1 VTLSTEAI
9 AALPYRPCVGAMVV
23 NADGL
28 VLTGQRIDTDGGAWQ
43 MPQGGVEAG
52 EDPLPAALRELREE
66 TGITEDKVTLLRA
79 TDDWVTYEL
88 PAELVGKLW
97 KGRYR
102 GQKQLWFA
110 FRFHGTDAD
119 VNIATPEPEFRAWRW
134 ATPAQV
140 VADIVPFKRDLYAG
154 IIQEFN
160 EIFS

>member
-88 PAELVGKLW
+88 PAELIGKLW

-140 VADIVPFKRDLYAG
+140 VADIVPFKRDLYA
-154 IIQEFN
+154 QVLAAFDD
-160 EIFS
+160 FV

>member
-140 VADIVPFKRDLYAG
+140 VADIVPFKRDLYA
-154 IIQEFN
+154 QVLAAFDD
-160 EIFS
+160 FV

>member
-28 VLTGQRIDTDGGAWQ
+28 VLTGQRIDTEGGAWQ

-88 PAELVGKLW
+88 PAELIGKLW

-140 VADIVPFKRDLYAG
+140 VADIVPFKRDLYA
-154 IIQEFN
+154 QVLAAFDD
-160 EIFS
+160 FV

>member
-1 VTLSTEAI
+1 MTLSTEAI

-88 PAELVGKLW
+88 PAELIGKLW

-140 VADIVPFKRDLYAG
+140 VADIVPFKRDLYA
-154 IIQEFN
+154 QVLAAFDD
-160 EIFS
+160 FV

>member
-1 VTLSTEAI
+1 MTLSTEAI

-140 VADIVPFKRDLYAG
+140 VADIVPFKRDLYA
-154 IIQEFN
+154 QVLAAFDD
-160 EIFS
+160 FV

>member
-1 VTLSTEAI
+1 MTLSTEAI

-28 VLTGQRIDTDGGAWQ
+28 VLTGQRIDTEGGAWQ

-88 PAELVGKLW
+88 PAELIGKLW

-140 VADIVPFKRDLYAG
+140 VADIVPFKRDLYA
-154 IIQEFN
+154 QVLAAFDD
-160 EIFS
+160 FV

>member
-1 VTLSTEAI
+1 MTLSTEAI

-88 PAELVGKLW
+88 PAELIGKLW

-140 VADIVPFKRDLYAG
+140 VADIVPFKRDLYAQVLAAFDD
-154 IIQEFN
+154 IV
-160 EIFS
+160 

>member
-88 PAELVGKLW
+88 PAELIGKLW

-140 VADIVPFKRDLYAG
+140 VTDIVPFKRDLYA
-154 IIQEFN
+154 QVLAAFDD
-160 EIFS
+160 FV

>member
-1 VTLSTEAI
+1 MTLSTEAI